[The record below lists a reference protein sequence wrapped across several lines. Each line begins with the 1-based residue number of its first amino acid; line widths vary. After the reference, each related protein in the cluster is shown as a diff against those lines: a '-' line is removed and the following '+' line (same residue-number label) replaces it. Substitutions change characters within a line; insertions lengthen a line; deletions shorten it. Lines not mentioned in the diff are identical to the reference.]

1 MNSSFG
7 QLSLV
12 KTLVSNNKGD
22 GIHMVQGNVDHD
34 LLNNINELCSLPT
47 TTSQTFPVLVSVQQN
62 GYNAKQINCYKVL
75 KLKDLFNRKLYL
87 LINLLLISE
96 FIYKNWTSVNCKY

>member
-7 QLSLV
+7 QLSLM

-22 GIHMVQGNVDHD
+22 GVHIVQGNFDRDILTNV
-34 LLNNINELCSLPT
+34 NELCSLPT

-62 GYNAKQINCYKVL
+62 SYNAKQINCYKV
-75 KLKDLFNRKLYL
+75 
-87 LINLLLISE
+87 
-96 FIYKNWTSVNCKY
+96 

>member
-7 QLSLV
+7 QLSLM

-22 GIHMVQGNVDHD
+22 GIHVVQGNVNHD
-34 LLNNINELCSLPT
+34 LMSNVNELCSLPT

-62 GYNAKQINCYKVL
+62 SYNAKQINCYKV
-75 KLKDLFNRKLYL
+75 FTYNFILYD
-87 LINLLLISE
+87 I
-96 FIYKNWTSVNCKY
+96 IYIL